1 MDAAVPSPGD
11 SAAGSD
17 GKGGSGGAGGAVD
30 AGFTGTG
37 GRVDSGGSG
46 GSSGCAATLD
56 QTTWDPNVDY
66 SSTENP
72 CGVWTYGYTRTLGSA
87 PLVIYSAKDGIYWVD
102 PGNETLFDPAAWQKD
117 GTFNLHPGPKGE
129 YSTVRWTAPRDGTYS
144 VTVAFLAGDKGETDG
159 AVLQGTYVLFESST
173 TSNPH
178 YAAVLTMAAGETL
191 DVAVGLV
198 PPVSASSYLFGT
210 TPISL
215 VITDSPGLPG
225 GAVPH
230 PG

>member
-1 MDAAVPSPGD
+1 MNKRLFSFVAAIAVVPLLILGGCSNKSGEPD
-11 SAAGSD
+11 SSAADTGGP
-17 GKGGSGGAGGAVD
+17 GKPDPGVAATGGA
-30 AGFTGTG
+30 
-37 GRVDSGGSG
+37 G

-102 PGNETLFDPAAWQKD
+102 PGNETLFDPTAWQND

-178 YAAVLTMAAGETL
+178 YAVVLTMAAGETL

-198 PPVSASSYLFGT
+198 PPVSASSYLYGT

-215 VITDSPGLPG
+215 VITDSR
-225 GAVPH
+225 
-230 PG
+230 